1 MWSSRHGLS
10 LLSLAQDPVLQVRIS
25 FTQKLHKYL
34 LAMKVPLQYM
44 AIFSLCANDRVKDRK
59 STVKQYIELNIQK
72 RREYLR
78 KHPATNSESASSAAR
93 ASTTGC

>member
-1 MWSSRHGLS
+1 
-10 LLSLAQDPVLQVRIS
+10 
-25 FTQKLHKYL
+25 
-34 LAMKVPLQYM
+34 MKIPLQYM

-78 KHPATNSESASSAAR
+78 KHPATNSKCRINLDFWDCDGRVIAVC
-93 ASTTGC
+93 TH